1 MTWTDCTRV
10 CRFLVLSMK
19 QTKVSFL
26 DKDSMTEGAKFLNY
40 NKGQSKNL
48 RLIIVEFV
56 LIEVFADDF
65 DCV

>member
-1 MTWTDCTRV
+1 MTLTDHTRV